1 MDRANKQVFIGRE
14 NGSIDKDRIIPS
26 RFRAKTY
33 CPTGQLQHP
42 SINRTNPENA
52 LFYLHQ
58 PTPLFALSLFRSF
71 THSQF
76 TQSLIDPMKGFQF
89 SNFVPPEQKD
99 GSKFDQLLNIFQ
111 QLLLLT
117 SGDVEQAMSW
127 MSQLDRQ
134 YSLTDDKYGIGNF
147 FDDLKEK
154 GYLTEANEEG
164 KIAMTPKSE
173 QTIRRS
179 ALEEIFGKLKRSKSG
194 GNHQTPYTGTGD
206 ELSSDLRTYQFG
218 DSLEQI
224 SMTESIKNA
233 QINSGV
239 EDFRLMER
247 DLEVTEKEQKSQ
259 TSTVLMIDIS
269 HSMILYG
276 EDRITP
282 AKKVALA
289 LTELIK
295 SKYPKD
301 TLDIVVFGND
311 AWQIQAKELPY
322 LEVGPYH
329 TNTVAGLELAM
340 DLLRRRKNKNK
351 QIFMITDGKPTC
363 LKEGIKY
370 YKNSFG
376 LDRKVV
382 SKTLTLAA
390 QARRLEIPV
399 TTFMIASDPYLK
411 QFVQEFT
418 KVNNGR
424 AYYSGLQGL
433 GNMMFEDFQRNR
445 RKNIK

>member
-1 MDRANKQVFIGRE
+1 MRPQRLIRK
-14 NGSIDKDRIIPS
+14 PTH
-26 RFRAKTY
+26 RF
-33 CPTGQLQHP
+33 
-42 SINRTNPENA
+42 
-52 LFYLHQ
+52 
-58 PTPLFALSLFRSF
+58 
-71 THSQF
+71 
-76 TQSLIDPMKGFQF
+76 MKGFHF
-89 SNFVPPEQKD
+89 SDYVPPEKQE

-154 GYLTEANEEG
+154 GYLTESNEEG
-164 KIAMTPKSE
+164 KIVMTPKSE

-179 ALEEIFGKLKRSKSG
+179 ALEEIFGKLERSKSG
-194 GNHQTPYTGTGD
+194 GNHRTPYTGTGD
-206 ELSSDLRTYQFG
+206 ELSSDLRAYQFG
-218 DSLEQI
+218 DTLEQI

-239 EDFRLMER
+239 DEFRLMES

-295 SKYPKD
+295 VKYPKD

-311 AWQIQAKELPY
+311 AWQIQAKDLPY

-390 QARRLEIPV
+390 QARRLEIPI